1 MAISLTLEL
10 LSLPQQWQILLLP
23 LVLVLLALVFL
34 MSRRPSY
41 KGLRLPP
48 GPAQVPIL
56 GNLHHLGLLP
66 HRSLRDL
73 ARRHG
78 PVMQLQL
85 GTVTTV
91 VVSSAEAARDVMKT
105 HDEDCCTRPVSPGM
119 KRLSYG
125 LNNVGFAPY
134 GTYWHAMRKF
144 LVVELF
150 GARHVK
156 AAWHARQHQ
165 VEKLMSTLNGLA
177 GEPVPLK
184 EHIFSLA
191 DGIIGMVGFG
201 DMYNSDK
208 FPHHKNLE
216 HVLEEATHAQASFS
230 AEDYFPNIIGRLV
243 DRITGLATRRE
254 RIFEQLDTF
263 FEIIIEQHLDPRRVK
278 PHNGDLVDRL
288 IGLWKDNSGTLR
300 ITRDHVKGIIFGTF
314 IGGSDTASVT
324 ILWAMAE
331 LIRKPPLLKKV
342 QDEIRAVVGSNE
354 RVQPDDLA
362 KLGYLKMV
370 VKETLRLHPPATML
384 LPREA
389 MRDIQIGGYD
399 VPAKTRIYVNA
410 WAIGRDPASRPDD
423 PEEFKPERFEDSKVD
438 FKGAHFELTPFG
450 AGRRICPAVSMSTAT
465 VEFTLANLLYHFEW
479 ALPEGTSVSMEEEG
493 KLIPLLKTPLVLVPT
508 AYQQA
513 KQV

>member
-1 MAISLTLEL
+1 MVMSALSPEL
-10 LSLPQQWQILLLP
+10 FSLPQQIQWQL
-23 LVLVLLALVFL
+23 LLALLPVISLMFL
-34 MSRRPSY
+34 SKRLSN

-56 GNLHHLGLLP
+56 GNLHQLGPLP
-66 HRSLRDL
+66 HQSLRDL
-73 ARRHG
+73 ARQHG

-85 GTVTTV
+85 GTVPTV
-91 VVSSAEAARDVMKT
+91 VVSSAEAAREVMKT

-119 KRLSYG
+119 KQLSYG
-125 LNNVGFAPY
+125 QNNVGFAPY
-134 GTYWHAMRKF
+134 GAYWQKMRKF

-150 GARHVK
+150 GVRHAK
-156 AAWHARQHQ
+156 AAWQAREHQ
-165 VEKLMSTLNGLA
+165 VEKLMITLSGLA
-177 GEPVPLK
+177 GEPVALK

-191 DGIIGMVGFG
+191 DGTIGMLGFG

-230 AEDYFPNIIGRLV
+230 AEDYFPNIVGRLV
-243 DRITGLATRRE
+243 DRITGLAARRE
-254 RIFEQLDTF
+254 RIFKQLDTF
-263 FEIIIEQHLDPRRVK
+263 FEIIIEQHLDPQRVK

-288 IGLWKDNSGTLR
+288 IGLWKDNSGTLS

-331 LIRKPPLLKKV
+331 LVRKPQLLKKV
-342 QDEIRAVVGSNE
+342 QNEIRAMAGGNE
-354 RVQPDDLA
+354 RVRPDDLA
-362 KLGYLKMV
+362 KLSYLKMV

-389 MRDIQIGGYD
+389 MQDIQIGGYD
-399 VPAKTRIYVNA
+399 VPAKTRIYVNV
-410 WAIGRDPASRPDD
+410 WAIGRDPASWPDD
-423 PEEFKPERFEDSKVD
+423 SEEFKPERFEASEID

-450 AGRRICPAVSMSTAT
+450 AGRRICPALSMSTAT
-465 VEFTLANLLYHFEW
+465 VEFTLANLLYCFEW
-479 ALPEGTSVSMEEEG
+479 ALPEGAAVSTEEEG

-508 AYQQA
+508 AYQRPDN
-513 KQV
+513 

>member
-1 MAISLTLEL
+1 MAISLSLV
-10 LSLPQQWQILLLP
+10 LSPPQQWQLLL
-23 LVLVLLALVFL
+23 LLLALVSL
-34 MSRRPSY
+34 GLLTRRKLSN

-56 GNLHHLGLLP
+56 GNLHQVSQLP

-85 GTVTTV
+85 GTVPTV
-91 VVSSAEAARDVMKT
+91 VVSSAEAAQEVMKT
-105 HDEDCCTRPVSPGM
+105 HDEDCCTRPMSPGM

-134 GTYWHAMRKF
+134 GAYWHAMRKF

-150 GARHVK
+150 GVRHAK
-156 AAWHARQHQ
+156 AAWNARQHQ
-165 VEKLMSTLNGLA
+165 VEKLMSTLSGLV
-177 GEPVPLK
+177 GEPVALK
-184 EHIFSLA
+184 EHVFSLA
-191 DGIIGMVGFG
+191 DGIIGMLGFG
-201 DMYNSDK
+201 DMYNNDK

-230 AEDYFPNIIGRLV
+230 AEDYFPNIIGRLI
-243 DRITGLATRRE
+243 DRITGLTARRE
-254 RIFEQLDTF
+254 QIFKHLDAF

-278 PHNGDLVDRL
+278 PQNGGGDLVDRL
-288 IGLWKDNSGTLR
+288 VDLWKDNRGTTLG

-314 IGGSDTASVT
+314 IGGSDAASVT

-331 LIRKPPLLKKV
+331 LIRKPHLLKKV
-342 QDEIRAVVGSNE
+342 QKEIRDVVGSNE
-354 RVQPDDLA
+354 RVRLNDMP
-362 KLGYLKMV
+362 KMGYLKMV

-410 WAIGRDPASRPDD
+410 WAIGRDPMSWPDD
-423 PEEFKPERFEDSKVD
+423 PEEFKPDRFEASEID
-438 FKGAHFELTPFG
+438 FKGANFELIPFG
-450 AGRRICPAVSMSTAT
+450 AGRRMCPALSMSVAT
-465 VEFTLANLLYHFEW
+465 VEFTLANLLCCFEW
-479 ALPEGTSVSMEEEG
+479 ALPDGTMVSVEEQG
-493 KLIPLLKTPLVLVPT
+493 KVIPLLKTPLVLVPT
-508 AYQQA
+508 PHGR
-513 KQV
+513 V

>member
-1 MAISLTLEL
+1 MTISLSSEL
-10 LSLPQQWQILLLP
+10 LSLSQQWQVLLLLVP
-23 LVLVLLALVFL
+23 LASLVLFT
-34 MSRRPSY
+34 RRLSN

-48 GPAQVPIL
+48 GPAQAPIL
-56 GNLHHLGLLP
+56 GNLHQLGLLP
-66 HRSLRDL
+66 HQSLRDL
-73 ARRHG
+73 ARQHG

-85 GTVTTV
+85 GTVPTV
-91 VVSSAEAARDVMKT
+91 VVSSAEAAREVMKT
-105 HDEDCCTRPVSPGM
+105 HDEDFCTRPVSPGM

-134 GTYWHAMRKF
+134 GPYWSMMRKF
-144 LVVELF
+144 LLVELF
-150 GARHVK
+150 GVRHVK
-156 AAWHARQHQ
+156 AAWQARQYQ
-165 VEKLMSTLNGLA
+165 VEKLTSTLSGLA
-177 GEPVPLK
+177 GEPVALK
-184 EHIFSLA
+184 EHIFRLA
-191 DGIIGMVGFG
+191 DGIIGMLGFG

-243 DRITGLATRRE
+243 DQITGLAARRE
-254 RIFEQLDTF
+254 RIFKKLDTF
-263 FEIIIEQHLDPRRVK
+263 FEIIIEQHLDPQRIK
-278 PHNGDLVDRL
+278 PQNGDLVDCL
-288 IGLWKDNSGTLR
+288 IGLWKDNSGTLS
-300 ITRDHVKGIIFGTF
+300 IKRDHVKGIIFGTF

-331 LIRKPPLLKKV
+331 LIRKPRLLKKV
-342 QDEIRAVVGSNE
+342 QDEIRSVVGSNE
-354 RVQPDDLA
+354 RVQPDDLV

-410 WAIGRDPASRPDD
+410 WAIGRDPTSWPDD
-423 PEEFKPERFEDSKVD
+423 PEEFKPERFETSEID

-450 AGRRICPAVSMSTAT
+450 AGRRICPALSMSTAT
-465 VEFTLANLLYHFEW
+465 VEFALANLLYCFDW
-479 ALPEGTSVSMEEEG
+479 ALPKGAVVSMEEEG

-508 AYQQA
+508 PYRNM
-513 KQV
+513 

>member
-1 MAISLTLEL
+1 MAISLSLEL
-10 LSLPQQWQILLLP
+10 LSLSQQWQL
-23 LVLVLLALVFL
+23 LLALLPAISLVFL
-34 MSRRPSY
+34 TRRLSN
-41 KGLRLPP
+41 KRLRLPP
-48 GPAQVPIL
+48 GPTQAPIL
-56 GNLHHLGLLP
+56 GNLHQLGQLP

-73 ARRHG
+73 AWRHG

-85 GTVTTV
+85 GTVPTV
-91 VVSSAEAARDVMKT
+91 VVSSAEAAREVMKT

-134 GTYWHAMRKF
+134 GAYWQAMRKF
-144 LVVELF
+144 LMVELF
-150 GARHVK
+150 GVRHAK
-156 AAWHARQHQ
+156 ATWHARQHQ
-165 VEKLMSTLNGLA
+165 VEKLMSTLSGLA
-177 GEPVPLK
+177 GEPVALK
-184 EHIFSLA
+184 EHIFRLA
-191 DGIIGMVGFG
+191 DGIIGMMGFG

-216 HVLEEATHAQASFS
+216 HVLEEATHAQASFP

-243 DRITGLATRRE
+243 DRITGLAARRE
-254 RIFEQLDTF
+254 RIFKQLDTF

-288 IGLWKDNSGTLR
+288 IGLWKDKSGTLS

-331 LIRKPPLLKKV
+331 LIRKPRLLKKV
-342 QDEIRAVVGSNE
+342 QNEIRGVVGGNE
-354 RVQPDDLA
+354 RVRHDDLA
-362 KLGYLKMV
+362 NLGYLKMV

-410 WAIGRDPASRPDD
+410 WAIGRDPTSWSDD
-423 PEEFKPERFEDSKVD
+423 PEEFKPERFEASEID

-450 AGRRICPAVSMSTAT
+450 AGRRICPALSMSTAT
-465 VEFTLANLLYHFEW
+465 VEFTLANLLYCFEW
-479 ALPEGTSVSMEEEG
+479 ALPEGTAVSMEEEG
-493 KLIPLLKTPLVLVPT
+493 KLTPLLKTPLVLVPT
-508 AYQQA
+508 AYRRPA
-513 KQV
+513 S